1 MNSLQ
6 YILAPC
12 WLMIMALFGHAA
24 GAYRKERVLG
34 QTERRATW
42 FYALMVIL
50 PLIVFAGTRSLNFGD
65 GYAYWISYR
74 VIPDSFGGKIQYIL
88 NSSKDQGYYALEALI
103 SIFLPRNRM
112 GYFTVIA
119 ALQVFF
125 LAKTYRKFS
134 EDFWLAMFV
143 FVASTDYLSWVQNGM
158 RQFLAATLAFAAA
171 GLLFRRKLLWYS
183 VVVLIASTFHRSAL
197 LLIPV
202 AFFVQGRAW
211 NWKMLL
217 ILLGTIVVMNYT
229 GLFTSLLGSVLE
241 DTQYRN
247 VAFDMT
253 YYQDDGTNPL
263 RVLVYSIPTILSL
276 FCRKKINREGGRV
289 VQIACNMG
297 IVSTAMYLLSM
308 VTSGILIGR
317 LPIYCSLYA
326 NGILLPWEL
335 KHMFAHNTGKVIR
348 MAALGCYLLFYVF
361 TLHFQW
367 GLI

>member
-1 MNSLQ
+1 MDSLQ
-6 YILAPC
+6 YILVPC
-12 WLMIMALFGHAA
+12 WLAIMAMFGHAA

-34 QTERRATW
+34 QAERRATW
-42 FYALMVIL
+42 FYALLVVL
-50 PLIVFAGTRSLNFGD
+50 PLIIFAGTRSLNFGD

-74 VIPDSFGGKIQYIL
+74 TIPDAFVGKLRYVMD
-88 NSSKDQGYYALEALI
+88 SAKDQGYYALEALI
-103 SIFLPRNRM
+103 SVFLPRNRM

-119 ALQVFF
+119 ALQIFF

-143 FVASTDYLSWVQNGM
+143 FVVSTDYLSWVQNGM
-158 RQFLAATLAFAAA
+158 RQFLAATVTFAAS
-171 GLLFRRKLLWYS
+171 GLLFRKKLVWYS
-183 VVVLIASTFHRSAL
+183 VVVLIASMFHRSAL
-197 LLIPV
+197 LLIPI
-202 AFFVQGRAW
+202 AFFVQGKSW

-217 ILLGTIVVMNYT
+217 ILLGTIVVVNST
-229 GLFTSLLGSVLE
+229 GLFTSVLGSVLE

-247 VAFDMT
+247 VVYDMT

-289 VQIACNMG
+289 IQIACNMG
-297 IVSTAMYLLSM
+297 IVSTAMYLVSM

-326 NGILLPWEL
+326 SGILLPWEL
-335 KHMFAHNTGKVIR
+335 KHMFAHNTGRMVR
-348 MAALGCYLLFYVF
+348 MAAIGCYLLFYVF

>member
-1 MNSLQ
+1 MDSLQ

-12 WLMIMALFGHAA
+12 WLMLMAMFGHAA
-24 GAYRKERVLG
+24 GAHRKERVLG

-42 FYALMVIL
+42 LYVLFVVL

-65 GYAYWISYR
+65 GYSYWIGYR
-74 VIPDSFGGKIQYIL
+74 MIPDSFAGKVQYVL
-88 NSSKDQGYYALEALI
+88 DGSKDQGFYALEALI

-112 GYFTVIA
+112 GYFAVIA
-119 ALQVFF
+119 ALQIFF
-125 LAKTYRKFS
+125 LAKGYRKFS

-158 RQFLAATLAFAAA
+158 RQFLAATLAFAASD
-171 GLLFRRKLLWYS
+171 LLFRKKLLWYS
-183 VVVLIASTFHRSAL
+183 VVVLIAATCHRSAL
-197 LLIPV
+197 LLIPI

-217 ILLGTIVVMNYT
+217 VLLGTILVMNFT
-229 GLFTSLLGSVLE
+229 GLFTSVLGSVLE

-247 VAFDMT
+247 IAYDMT
-253 YYQDDGTNPL
+253 HYGDDGTNPL
-263 RVLVYSIPTILSL
+263 RVLVYSVPTILSL

-289 VQIACNMG
+289 IKIACNMG

-335 KHMFAHNTGKVIR
+335 NHMFSRSTGRMVR
-348 MAALGCYLLFYVF
+348 MAALGFYLLFYVF
-361 TLHFQW
+361 QIHFQW